1 MPKSNLHFKASSV
14 LRAVKA
20 ASKAELVVTGFEIE
34 PDGTIR
40 VLAAPSGKKSHDT
53 SSELDKWLGEHPDAG
68 QTQGH

>member
-20 ASKAELVVTGFEIE
+20 ASKAELVVSGFEIE

-40 VLAAPSGKKSHDT
+40 VLATPSDKKIEAASRRNEWDAAC
-53 SSELDKWLGEHPDAG
+53 DKPAA
-68 QTQGH
+68 

>member
-20 ASKAELVVTGFEIE
+20 ASKAELVVSGFEIE

-40 VLAAPSGKKSHDT
+40 ILAAPPGTKSHG
-53 SSELDKWLGEHPDAG
+53 SELDKWLGKHPDAG
-68 QTQGH
+68 QAQGRQ